1 MSFHPWYSHWW
12 VLNECLF
19 KEQINK
25 IFIHL
30 YCVEM
35 IDKDTLGG
43 PSETSEI
50 QDSQMHSRYPATYGI
65 GASSPEMK
73 SWHNS
78 CYHIWLRLVAL

>member
-1 MSFHPWYSHWW
+1 
-12 VLNECLF
+12 
-19 KEQINK
+19 
-25 IFIHL
+25 
-30 YCVEM
+30 M